1 MCRPDFREMS
11 SHVSE
16 TDVSTAPRPLLLADG
31 RPAAEAWSLHPG
43 ERHLNHGSF
52 GAVPVVAQREQQRL
66 REEMDRSP
74 VLWFATLPGKVA
86 AARTAVAGFLR
97 VAPEDL
103 ALVPNAS
110 GGASV
115 VYANVPLRPGAEI
128 LVTDHGY
135 GAVTMGAER
144 LARRRGA
151 TVRTA
156 HVPLDAD
163 EEQAYAA
170 LVAELSEATGLI
182 VLDHIT
188 SATARR
194 MPVERIAAV
203 ARERGIPL
211 LVDGAHVPGLLA
223 DPMAGLDCDF
233 WIGNLHKFGCAP
245 RGTAALVARGP
256 LREELYPLIDS
267 WGAADPFPDR
277 FDTQGTMDATSYLA
291 ASAATDFI
299 ETTWGWERARTYM
312 SELADYAERVI
323 GDAFAEVMGESAAVD
338 VGMPVGA
345 MRLVRLPAGL
355 GTTRLE
361 ADALRDR
368 VARELAVEAAF
379 TSFGGVGYFR
389 LSTHVYNTAADFEY
403 FAERCVPQL
412 AEWARTP
419 GVAP

>member
-1 MCRPDFREMS
+1 M
-11 SHVSE
+11 SE

-66 REEMDRSP
+66 REEMERSP

-170 LVAELSEATGLI
+170 LVAELSETTGLI

-223 DPMAGLDCDF
+223 DPTAGLDCDF
-233 WIGNLHKFGCAP
+233 WIANLHKFGCAP

-256 LREELYPLIDS
+256 
-267 WGAADPFPDR
+267 
-277 FDTQGTMDATSYLA
+277 
-291 ASAATDFI
+291 
-299 ETTWGWERARTYM
+299 
-312 SELADYAERVI
+312 
-323 GDAFAEVMGESAAVD
+323 
-338 VGMPVGA
+338 
-345 MRLVRLPAGL
+345 
-355 GTTRLE
+355 
-361 ADALRDR
+361 
-368 VARELAVEAAF
+368 
-379 TSFGGVGYFR
+379 
-389 LSTHVYNTAADFEY
+389 
-403 FAERCVPQL
+403 
-412 AEWARTP
+412 
-419 GVAP
+419 